1 MSQCIKCGREIP
13 QGELFC
19 LECSMNPDPSVTPRP
34 RQEQPAGRMQAP
46 RPVKRQQPRSAPAP
60 APAREKPRKRRG
72 LIVALV
78 LVSLLLVASTVMQIL
93 QMGTRRAEEN
103 RLRAK
108 EADLA
113 LREAEVEDLHTQV
126 DDLTKQLDALNVTIA
141 DKEQEIQDLMS
152 RLADSKSSQSQGEYD
167 LSTAQQELVRL
178 EEENK
183 QLLALS
189 DDLKEQINTHKKTIT
204 ELENQVKAAKA
215 YETKSKFL
223 DTYVVFVENDKTG
236 CYHTYD
242 CANFAK
248 SSFWAYSRKLAEAQG
263 FTPCPTCGGTP

>member
-19 LECSMNPDPSVTPRP
+19 LECSMNLDPSVPP
-34 RQEQPAGRMQAP
+34 RQEQPVGRMQAP
-46 RPVKRQQPRSAPAP
+46 KPVKQQPRRAPAP
-60 APAREKPRKRRG
+60 APVREKPRKRRG

-78 LVSLLLVASTVMQIL
+78 LVSLLLAASVVMQLL
-93 QMGTRRAEEN
+93 QLETRRAEEN

-113 LREAEVEDLHTQV
+113 LRETEIEELHAEVDE
-126 DDLTKQLDALNVTIA
+126 LTKQLDERDVTIA
-141 DKEQEIQDLMS
+141 DKEQEIQDLMN

-167 LSTAQQELVRL
+167 LSTAQQELERL

-189 DDLKEQINTHKKTIT
+189 DDLKEQIDTHKKTIA

-236 CYHTYD
+236 HYHTYD
-242 CANFAK
+242 CADFAK